1 MRLAHKVVLI
11 ITITVTSIIIS
22 MFYIIAS
29 HFDNQVEEHLLTTA
43 RAVYNNI
50 LMVRKWVSDKEGVFT
65 LKQRNEKVNPFLH
78 HPELLTARGDT
89 LLLKNP
95 ALVTR
100 ELSKLSN
107 SMGKEFSYH
116 LSSLK
121 YINPANKPDRFEQE
135 ALMFFEDQKDHSK
148 EFYRYEKNDTTLFF
162 RYFAPLYTEESC
174 LTCHAQQGYK
184 LGDVRGGI
192 SIMLPAQKH
201 KQARQEHLLFFVI
214 IALLSILF
222 LSIPM
227 FIAIK
232 RSLIRP
238 LNKIATSVKRIQE
251 GDYNYK
257 LKMDKKDEIG
267 SLALAFDEMRKKI
280 KISTNQ
286 LKASEKKY
294 RSLIENSIE
303 AVAIINAD
311 GEIIECNAKLSH
323 LTGFTPSDMK
333 LKRLH
338 DLIDYQNKKNIQST
352 TRGKNA
358 GEHFET
364 TMSTKS
370 QLSIPVE
377 IHILKGFSLETDSDL
392 SFVYIRDLS
401 ERKKIEQYSI
411 HTEKMFALGQ
421 ISSGI
426 AHEIRNP
433 LFALN
438 NNLDYLN
445 NKFSESDSF
454 KEIYPE
460 IKSAIGRIENIVSAI
475 LDYAR
480 PHEMTFK
487 KIRIDDVINE
497 SLILVQKQLEKSAIK
512 IQTNYE
518 HENMLIEADPHKLE
532 QVFINLFMNSFQAMS
547 KAGVLKIMTSAL
559 NGHLKVQI
567 QDTGIGIPAED
578 IKNIFDPF
586 YSKSPNGTG
595 LGMAIVQRIL
605 EQHNAHYWIQSEVG
619 LGTTFNILFH
629 QKQD

>member
-1 MRLAHKVVLI
+1 MRLAHKVFLI
-11 ITITVTSIIIS
+11 ISISVTSIIIS
-22 MFYIIAS
+22 MFYVIAG

-50 LMVRKWVSDKEGVFT
+50 LMVRKWVSDKEGIFT
-65 LKQRNEKVNPFLH
+65 VKQKDEKMNPFLP
-78 HPELLTARGDT
+78 HPELLTADGDT
-89 LLLKNP
+89 LLMKNP

-100 ELSKLSN
+100 ALSKLSN

-116 LSSLK
+116 LASLK
-121 YINPANKPDRFEQE
+121 YINPANKPDRFEKE
-135 ALMFFEDQKDHSK
+135 ALLFFEGQKDHNK
-148 EFYRYEKNDTTLFF
+148 EFYRYENNDSTLYF

-174 LTCHAQQGYK
+174 LTCHARQGYK

-192 SIMLPAQKH
+192 SIMLPAAKH
-201 KQARQEHLLFFVI
+201 EQARREHLIFFIV
-214 IALLSILF
+214 IALGSILL

-238 LNKIATSVKRIQE
+238 LNNIATSVQRIQD

-257 LKMDKKDEIG
+257 LQLDKNDEIG
-267 SLALAFDEMRKKI
+267 RLAAAFDEMRRKI
-280 KISTNQ
+280 KNYTNR
-286 LKASEKKY
+286 LKTSEKKY
-294 RSLIENSIE
+294 RSLIENAIE
-303 AVAIINAD
+303 AVAIINSS

-323 LTGFTPSDMK
+323 LTGYEPEDMK
-333 LKRLH
+333 LKHLH
-338 DLIDYQNKKNIQST
+338 DMIDYQNKKIIQSAA
-352 TRGKNA
+352 RGKNS

-364 TMSTKS
+364 TLSTKS

-377 IHILKGFSLETDSDL
+377 INILKGFSLGTDNNL

-411 HTEKMFALGQ
+411 QTEKMFALGQ

-445 NKFSESDSF
+445 NKFGKSDSF

-480 PHEMTFK
+480 PHEMAFK
-487 KIRIDDVINE
+487 NIRIEDVINK
-497 SLILVQKQLEKSAIK
+497 SLVLVQKQLEKSAIK
-512 IQTNYE
+512 IQTDYE
-518 HENMLIEADPHKLE
+518 HENLQIEADPHKLE
-532 QVFINLFMNSFQAMS
+532 QVFINLFMNSFQAMT
-547 KAGVLKIMTSAL
+547 KAGLLKISTEAL
-559 NGHLKVQI
+559 NGHLQVRI
-567 QDTGIGIPAED
+567 QDTGIGIPAKD

-605 EQHNAHYWIQSEVG
+605 DQHNAHYWIKSEVG

-629 QKQD
+629 QKQE

>member
-1 MRLAHKVVLI
+1 MRLAHKVILI
-11 ITITVTSIIIS
+11 IIITVTSIIIS
-22 MFYIIAS
+22 MFYVIAN
-29 HFDNQVEEHLLTTA
+29 HFDSQVEEHLLTTA

-65 LKQRNEKVNPFLH
+65 VKQKNEKINPFLH
-78 HPELLTARGDT
+78 HPELFTDRGDT

-107 SMGKEFSYH
+107 SMGKEFTYH
-116 LSSLK
+116 LSSLN
-121 YINPANKPDRFEQE
+121 YINPTNKPDAFEKE
-135 ALMFFEDQKDHSK
+135 ALLFFEKQTENKK
-148 EFYRYEKNDTTLFF
+148 EFYHYENKDSSLFF

-174 LTCHAQQGYK
+174 LSCHAKQGYK

-192 SIMLPAQKH
+192 SIMLPAEKH
-201 KQARQEHLLFFVI
+201 RQARKEHLIFFII
-214 IALLSILF
+214 IALLAILF

-232 RSLIRP
+232 RSLIKP
-238 LNKIATSVKRIQE
+238 LNKITTSVQQIQE
-251 GDYNYK
+251 GDYNSK
-257 LKMDKKDEIG
+257 LEMGKNDEIG
-267 SLALAFDEMRKKI
+267 NLALAFDDMRKKI
-280 KISTNQ
+280 KEYTNQ
-286 LKASEKKY
+286 LIESEKKY

-303 AVAIINAD
+303 AVSIVNSS
-311 GEIIECNAKLSH
+311 GEIIECNSKLSH
-323 LTGFTPSDMK
+323 MTGYKLSEMK
-333 LKRLH
+333 LKYLD
-338 DLIDYQNKKNIQST
+338 DLIDYQNKKVIQANS
-352 TRGKNA
+352 RENDS

-364 TMSTKS
+364 ILSTKS

-377 IHILKGFSLETDSDL
+377 INILKGFSLGTDKNL

-401 ERKKIEQYSI
+401 ERKKIEQYSLQ
-411 HTEKMFALGQ
+411 TEKMFALGQ

-433 LFALN
+433 LFALK

-445 NKFSESDSF
+445 SKFGKSESF

-460 IKSAIGRIENIVSAI
+460 IKSATERIENIVSAI

-480 PHEMTFK
+480 PHEMAFK
-487 KIRIDDVINE
+487 DILIDNVINK
-497 SLILVQKQLEKSAIK
+497 SLMLVQKQFEKSAIK
-512 IQTNYE
+512 IETYYA
-518 HENMLIEADPHKLE
+518 HDHFLIEADPHKLE
-532 QVFINLFMNSFQAMS
+532 QVFINLFLNSFQAMS
-547 KAGVLKIMTSAL
+547 KAGILKIVTKVL
-559 NGHLKVQI
+559 NGHLKIQI
-567 QDTGIGIPAED
+567 EDTGTGIPAED

-605 EQHNAHYWIQSEVG
+605 EQHNAHYWIKSEVG
-619 LGTTFNILFH
+619 FGTTFNILFH
-629 QKQD
+629 QIQD